1 MMLIKIGA
9 CGATTLI
16 YKDHKFI
23 MPGKEQNSL
32 EKEPEIAKLL
42 IGKLRP
48 KEEVDIIVIGSDD
61 HSKKIA
67 EFATEWDL

>member
-1 MMLIKIGA
+1 
-9 CGATTLI
+9 
-16 YKDHKFI
+16 

-42 IGKLRP
+42 IEKLNPRE
-48 KEEVDIIVIGSDD
+48 KVDIVVIGSDD

-67 EFATEWDL
+67 EFAAKNAGLVTIMNHKEEHVIR

>member
-1 MMLIKIGA
+1 
-9 CGATTLI
+9 
-16 YKDHKFI
+16 

-48 KEEVDIIVIGSDD
+48 KEEVDIIVIGSDVQ
-61 HSKKIA
+61 
-67 EFATEWDL
+67 